1 MRLATALLCLVCA
14 CVGACMLWVVA
25 TGRFSAAQETA
36 GACGAIALCVVP
48 LCIESAL
55 WRVVQAWRRVRR

>member
-1 MRLATALLCLVCA
+1 
-14 CVGACMLWVVA
+14 MLWVVA